1 MDINIA
7 QTINLKNDI
16 IIYNG
21 MIYAVDIHR
30 KAMMLVL
37 IL

>member
-7 QTINLKNDI
+7 QTVDLRNEI

-21 MIYAVDIHR
+21 MICAVDIHR
-30 KAMMLVL
+30 KAMTLVFTL
-37 IL
+37 